1 MKLLNLKNHSQQ
13 LFYHKKPT
21 MILFIVELNNY
32 AYNRFMALTAEAYEL
47 LEREFGREKAKKILP
62 IIENIIEEERRVIK
76 SHVKEDIRDE
86 LLTKGEFYSEIKRL
100 DEKIESTKVELKT
113 EMYYEF
119 KMLRFMIIG
128 LAILEIIFN
137 KNTMEFIFKMFGIL
151 K

>member
-1 MKLLNLKNHSQQ
+1 
-13 LFYHKKPT
+13 
-21 MILFIVELNNY
+21 
-32 AYNRFMALTAEAYEL
+32 MALTAEAYEL

-76 SHVKEDIRDE
+76 SHVKKDIRDE

>member
-1 MKLLNLKNHSQQ
+1 
-13 LFYHKKPT
+13 
-21 MILFIVELNNY
+21 
-32 AYNRFMALTAEAYEL
+32 MALTAEAYEL

-76 SHVKEDIRDE
+76 SQVKEDIRDE

-100 DEKIESTKVELKT
+100 DEKFYSEIKRLDEKIESTKVELKT
-113 EMYYEF
+113 EMHYEF
-119 KMLRFMIIG
+119 KMLRFIIIG

-151 K
+151 R